1 MVGIVL
7 VSHSPRLAAGL
18 TDLLAQLG
26 TEDVPI
32 VVAAG
37 TSDGRMGTSPDLV
50 EAAVVA
56 ADVGDG
62 VVVIPDLGSA
72 VLSVKVAMEHADPA
86 RVVIVDTPFVEGA
99 VAAAVTASTGAD
111 LAAVVKSAREARDI
125 PKL

>member
-37 TSDGRMGTSPDLV
+37 TSDGRLGTSPDLV
-50 EAAVVA
+50 EAAVLA

-125 PKL
+125 PKF

>member
-37 TSDGRMGTSPDLV
+37 TSDGRLGTSPDLV

-125 PKL
+125 PKF

>member
-37 TSDGRMGTSPDLV
+37 TSDGRLGTSPDLV